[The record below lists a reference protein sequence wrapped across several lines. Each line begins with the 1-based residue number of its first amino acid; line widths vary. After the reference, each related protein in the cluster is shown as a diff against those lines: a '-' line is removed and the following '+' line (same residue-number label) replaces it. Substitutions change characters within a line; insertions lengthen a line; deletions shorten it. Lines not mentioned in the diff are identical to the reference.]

1 MANDIKDIAH
11 AVEAAAVMGLFASPP
26 RMLTLGEPTHGVDAP
41 LRLRNALFRQLVER
55 EGYRTIAV
63 ESDCVAGLLVDDHVT
78 TGTGALDE
86 VLEQGFSHG
95 LGASAA
101 NRELVRWMRAF
112 NDGRPSRDRLRFAGF
127 DGPLEMAYAA
137 SPRQPLTRLHRCLAD
152 HVDPGLLPCTAETL
166 DRLLGAD
173 DRWTEPAAM
182 LDPSA
187 SFGRSAEARELRLL
201 ADDLGALLDAW
212 TPRLIAET
220 SRDAFDRARLYARTA
235 SGLLRYHFW
244 MADTSPSRLS
254 RLTGLRDRMMA
265 DNLLALAERGP
276 VLVHAHNSH
285 LQRDMSSMRMGGRRL
300 EWWSAGSIVEARL
313 GEEYGFL
320 ATAFGTMRHQ
330 AVDVPPP
337 DTLEGALYALPE
349 EAGLLDA
356 SRLAAALDATGPV
369 RRTSPYFGYAPL
381 DPAHLARIDGVV
393 FMKDVPEN

>member
-11 AVEAAAVMGLFASPP
+11 AVEAAAVMELFASPP

-55 EGYRTIAV
+55 EGYRTIAI
-63 ESDCVAGLLVDDHVT
+63 ESDCVAGLVVDDHVT
-78 TGTGALDE
+78 TGAGSPEE
-86 VLEQGFSHG
+86 VLERGFSHG
-95 LGASAA
+95 LGASTA

-112 NDGRPSRDRLRFAGF
+112 NDGRPSSDRLRFAGF

-137 SPRQPLTRLHRCLAD
+137 SPRQALTRLHRCLAD
-152 HVDPGLLPCTAETL
+152 HVDPDLLPCTAETL

-173 DRWTEPAAM
+173 DRWTDPAAM
-182 LDPSA
+182 LDPCA
-187 SFGRSAEARELRLL
+187 SFGRSAEAGELRLL

-212 TPRLIAET
+212 TPRLIAQT
-220 SRDAFDRARLYARTA
+220 SRDAFDRARLYARSA

-254 RLTGLRDRMMA
+254 RLTGLRDQMMA

-276 VLVHAHNSH
+276 VLVHAHNAH

-300 EWWSAGSIVEARL
+300 EWWSAGSIVDARL
-313 GEEYGFL
+313 GDEYGFL

-330 AVDVPPP
+330 GVDVPPP
-337 DTLEGALYALPE
+337 DTLEGALYALPA
-349 EAGLLDA
+349 EAGLLGA
-356 SRLAAALDATGPV
+356 SELAAVLAATGPV

-393 FMKDVPEN
+393 FMKDVPEG